1 MEKIIKLNIE
11 DIKMI
16 IAEKF
21 DVPEDKV
28 KIKCFTDYQEC
39 GLMRSE
45 VPSVR
50 AEIDIPI
57 DF

>member
-1 MEKIIKLNIE
+1 MEKIIKLDIE

-21 DVPEDKV
+21 NVPEDKV
-28 KIKCFTDYQEC
+28 KIKCFTDYYEC

-50 AEIDIPI
+50 AEIDIPV
-57 DF
+57 

>member
-1 MEKIIKLNIE
+1 MQKMIKLDIE

-28 KIKCFTDYQEC
+28 MVKWCTDYQGF
-39 GLMRSE
+39 GLMQRE
-45 VPSVR
+45 IPSVK
-50 AEIDIPI
+50 AEVNVPI